1 MSLII
6 MLIKKKNRMLHAR
19 NMNRISKYD
28 DNGESCLSESIK
40 KISFDK
46 NIFIKIFL
54 LSDYKKYNNLTCIYY
69 YKKI

>member
-1 MSLII
+1 
-6 MLIKKKNRMLHAR
+6 MLHAR

-54 LSDYKKYNNLTCIYY
+54 LSDYKNTTISRASIII
-69 YKKI
+69 KKFNFMTVT